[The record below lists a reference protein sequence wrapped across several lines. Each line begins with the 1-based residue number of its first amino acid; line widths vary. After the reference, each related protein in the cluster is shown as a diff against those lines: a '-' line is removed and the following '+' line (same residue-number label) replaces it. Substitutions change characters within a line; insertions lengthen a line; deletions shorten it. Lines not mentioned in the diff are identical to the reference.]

1 MKNQENKIIKHIS
14 FIADGNR
21 RYGKQHNL
29 SEVEVYNLAFKKIL
43 EISENFGED
52 FEFLSF
58 FCYSKHNNKRNSLN
72 SFDPLDSLEANKLF
86 TNFKCKIIGDIA
98 SLPEKNRLKI
108 EKYQKTN
115 SAIIDFK
122 YSATIIL
129 FINYSGSYDIEYTFQ
144 TMRLNLENENL
155 ENKNLE
161 NENFSNILKHSLVA
175 QLPPIDILIRT
186 GKHRRLS
193 DYSILLLLNSEIY
206 FSEKLWPNLTIED
219 IIDIL
224 QYYKTN
230 HFCFFG
236 A

>member
-1 MKNQENKIIKHIS
+1 MKNSENKIIKHIS

-29 SEVEVYNLAFKKIL
+29 SEIEVYSLAFKKIL
-43 EISENFGED
+43 EISEKFRED

-58 FCYSKHNNKRNSLN
+58 FCYSKHNNKRNSLS
-72 SFDPLDSLEANKLF
+72 SFDCLDSPEADTLF

-98 SLPEKNRLKI
+98 NLPEKNRLQI
-108 EKYQKTN
+108 EKYQKIN
-115 SAIIDFK
+115 SEIINFK
-122 YSATIIL
+122 YAAIIIL

-144 TMRLNLENENL
+144 TMKSLEGNHFLEENQ
-155 ENKNLE
+155 
-161 NENFSNILKHSLVA
+161 NFSNILKHSLVA

-206 FSEKLWPNLTIED
+206 FSEKLWPNLTPED
-219 IIDIL
+219 ITNIL
-224 QYYKTN
+224 QDYQTN
-230 HFCFFG
+230 HFCLFG